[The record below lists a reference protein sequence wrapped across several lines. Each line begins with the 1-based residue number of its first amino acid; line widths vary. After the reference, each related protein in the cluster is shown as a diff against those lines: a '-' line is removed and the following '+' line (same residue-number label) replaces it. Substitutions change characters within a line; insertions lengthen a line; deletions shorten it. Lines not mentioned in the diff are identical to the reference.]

1 MTNKENKY
9 LTRRKRKFG
18 TRRRRRTSRSGKGFI
33 SRNYTRKAVELRKL
47 DLDPDV
53 EKEIMGSVKR
63 DSAATMLQK
72 NIGNYANKTRNR
84 RLIQEL
90 MEYELDDPDSLH
102 FDIFDPDLIRILNN
116 VTMSIRFSIRDRKNR
131 NLIRILGKIYN
142 GLNEFRDQP
151 DNISYKNVLKA
162 FKILVKKI
170 FDIEIGDNNTSI
182 NVNNFLE
189 SDKLYD
195 LLIRPLM
202 GNVD

>member
-1 MTNKENKY
+1 MTNRENKY
-9 LTRRKRKFG
+9 LTRRKSKFG
-18 TRRRRRTSRSGKGFI
+18 KRRRRSRSGKGFT

-63 DSAATMLQK
+63 HSAATMLQK

-102 FDIFDPDLIRILNN
+102 FDIFDPDLIRILDS
-116 VTMSIRFSIRDRKNR
+116 VTTSIRLSIRDRKNR
-131 NLIRILGKIYN
+131 TLIRILGKIYN
-142 GLNEFRDQP
+142 GLNEFRDER
-151 DNISYKNVLKA
+151 DNINYKNVLRA

-170 FDIEIGDNNTSI
+170 FDIKIGDYHGSI
-182 NVNNFLE
+182 NENNFLV

-195 LLIRPLM
+195 LLITPLM
-202 GNVD
+202 GSVD